1 MLMLDSHGL
10 PQHVLV
16 IGGGSEIARALLGRL
31 GAASLRS
38 VLLLGPHPESMTQT
52 STELLTA
59 YPKLVVETRYLD
71 LADTA
76 TLDRHLSEALAKHQ
90 PLDAVIMAAGWLG
103 LQSEDEREPDKVA
116 HSITVNFTGPA
127 MALTHCANRLQTQ
140 GYGLII
146 VLSSVAGEQVRR
158 SNYVYGAAK
167 AGLDG
172 FALGLADRLHPAVR
186 VLVIRPGFVTTTMTK
201 GRTTPPLSTT
211 PGRVADDIVLGIT
224 QHTPIVWSPTI
235 LRPIMMIYRHL
246 PRVLVR
252 RIPY

>member
-1 MLMLDSHGL
+1 MLDSRGL

-31 GAASLRS
+31 GAVSLRS
-38 VLLLGPHPESMTQT
+38 VLLLGPHPQSMAQT
-52 STELLTA
+52 TTELLAA
-59 YPKLVVETRYLD
+59 YPELVVETQHLD

-76 TLDRHLSEALAKHQ
+76 TLDHRISEALASIQ
-90 PLDAVIMAAGWLG
+90 SLDAVIMAAGWLG
-103 LQSEDEREPDKVA
+103 TQSEDERDPDRVA

-127 MALTHCANRLQTQ
+127 MALTHCANQLKTQ

-158 SNYVYGAAK
+158 SNYLYGAAK

-186 VLVIRPGFVTTTMTK
+186 VLVVRPGFVTTVMTN
-201 GRTTPPLSTT
+201 GRTTPPLNTT
-211 PGRVADDIVLGIT
+211 PGRVADDIVRGIT
-224 QHTPIVWSPTI
+224 QHATIVWSPRI

>member
-1 MLMLDSHGL
+1 MLDNHGL

-16 IGGGSEIARALLGRL
+16 IGGGSEIVRALLGRL

-38 VLLLGPHPESMTQT
+38 VLLLGPHPQSMTQT
-52 STELLTA
+52 STELLAA
-59 YPKLVVETRYLD
+59 YPTLVVETRHLD
-71 LADTA
+71 LADTT
-76 TLDRHLSEALAKHQ
+76 TLDHRISEALASVQ
-90 PLDAVIMAAGWLG
+90 PLDAVIMGAGWLG
-103 LQSEDEREPDKVA
+103 MQSEDEQEPAKVA

-158 SNYVYGAAK
+158 SNYLYGAAK

-172 FALGLADRLHPAVR
+172 FALGLADRLHPTVQ
-186 VLVIRPGFVTTTMTK
+186 VLVVRPGFVTTVMTK
-201 GRTTPPLSTT
+201 GRPTPPLSTT
-211 PGRVADDIVLGIT
+211 PERVADDIIRGIT
-224 QHTPIVWSPTI
+224 QHTTIVWSPRI